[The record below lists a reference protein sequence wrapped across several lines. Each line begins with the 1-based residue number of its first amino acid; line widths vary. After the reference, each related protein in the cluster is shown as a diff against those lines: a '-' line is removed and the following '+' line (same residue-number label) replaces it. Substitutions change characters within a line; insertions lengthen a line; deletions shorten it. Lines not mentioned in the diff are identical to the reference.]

1 MRRVMLVFLS
11 LVITTAACGNTAENV
26 AEEIIEA
33 QTGGE
38 VDVEGDSV
46 VIQSEDGD
54 ATIEFSEDD
63 DGVTVSGTDESGE
76 EITIEMG
83 GTEVPDGFPMPIYS
97 PGEVTHVSSFDM
109 GDTSSYS
116 VTVEIDPD
124 DSTDAINFYKEWL
137 EGEGMSITSSE
148 SMVIAES
155 DAVTSI
161 VQVTPYGDYSEVVLT
176 WTPNG

>member
-1 MRRVMLVFLS
+1 MRRALPVLVLMLL
-11 LVITTAACGNTAENV
+11 LAACGNAAENL
-26 AEEIIEA
+26 AEEIIES

-38 VDVEGDSV
+38 IDVEGDSV
-46 VIQSEDGD
+46 IIQSEDGD

-76 EITIEMG
+76 DITIEMG
-83 GTEVPDGFPMPIYS
+83 GTEVPDDFPMPIYS
-97 PGEVTHVSSFDM
+97 GGEVTHVSSFDM

-116 VTVEIDPD
+116 VTLEIDPD
-124 DSTDAINFYKEWL
+124 DAADALGFYQEWL

-148 SMVIAES
+148 TMVIAES
-155 DAVTSI
+155 DDVTSI
-161 VQVTPYGDYSEVVLT
+161 VQVSPYGSYSEVVMT